1 VARTFGAS
9 DIVNFL
15 ARLIGFSFYFLP
27 ILSYIFSALINITM
41 TKEKKEI
48 MRSMYSQLVF
58 NTEQEKGRHL
68 DNDANK

>member
-1 VARTFGAS
+1 M
-9 DIVNFL
+9 I
-15 ARLIGFSFYFLP
+15 
-27 ILSYIFSALINITM
+27 
-41 TKEKKEI
+41 KEKKEI